1 MPTGY
6 DEAAISLSA
15 VSISFQIFAG
25 CVMSLKLLTGAHA
38 FGKDASLLICQ
49 LRLDEYRLIL
59 WAEKSGLYSDKLDP
73 RLDRSLINSG
83 LAELRLLF
91 EDSSKLKEKYGLVL
105 KEDDFTQQEDSTM
118 GPASSS
124 ISANILERADIISK
138 EEQIL
143 GRVKELNSPRRL
155 VKRFWWAAVDLNGME
170 RLVRNI
176 DSIITRL
183 NSVLDKFEKEDS
195 LQLFK
200 QLQLSLVSVTEKLSD
215 MHLMQNIIHQT
226 VTKDDDLSTVA
237 ALRRLKIDLE
247 ANSNQGPP
255 LDEDSGDFASRQIV
269 RPKPPV
275 LQAHRLEKSSANTG
289 TNWVYE
295 NQPVYV
301 EMKRYDQAD
310 IDGVKGAVLAA
321 RVDGLVLLLNE
332 PKRPSFR
339 TLHCMGSIQD
349 PRITSFLFLFK
360 VPTPMPPRSLLSYFQ
375 SSYIP
380 SVDER
385 WRLAETAATTLLH
398 LHASGWL
405 HKGLRSENVLF
416 FPAHE
421 NAPRSLEE
429 PYFMGYEYARID
441 SPGEMSDKPSDNPAQ
456 AIYRHPS
463 AQGPISE
470 TYIKAYD
477 IYALGIMLIEIAYW
491 KPFAKIIEKLIGKE
505 NVSAKLMES
514 VRKSLLADVPTGFL
528 QNIRFRVG
536 NEFATAVEKCLRY
549 TFEEPDTPPPEFLKS
564 YFEGVVKPL
573 QKFGLK

>member
-1 MPTGY
+1 MQTGY

-25 CVMSLKLLTGAHA
+25 CVMSFKLLTSAHA

-59 WAEKSGLYSDKLDP
+59 WAEKSGLFSDTLDP
-73 RLDRSLINSG
+73 RLDRSLINSS

-105 KEDDFTQQEDSTM
+105 KEDDLTQQEDSTF

-124 ISANILERADIISK
+124 ISTNILERADIISK

-143 GRVKELNSPRRL
+143 SRVKELNSPRRL
-155 VKRFWWAAVDLNGME
+155 VKRLWWAAVDLNGME

-200 QLQLSLVSVTEKLSD
+200 QLQLSIVSVTEKLSD
-215 MHLMQNIIHQT
+215 MQLMQNIIQQT
-226 VTKDDDLSTVA
+226 VTKDDNISTVA
-237 ALRRLKIDLE
+237 ALRRLKIDIE
-247 ANSNQGPP
+247 TNSNDGLP
-255 LDEDSGDFASRQIV
+255 LDEGSGDPARPQIV

-275 LQAHRLEKSSANTG
+275 LQAHRLEKTLANTG

-295 NQPVYV
+295 DQPVYV

-310 IDGVKGAVLAA
+310 TDGVKGAILAA

-332 PKRPSFR
+332 PKEPSFR

-349 PRITSFLFLFK
+349 PRITSFLFVFK
-360 VPTPMPPRSLLSYFQ
+360 MPTPMPPRSLLSYFQ

-429 PYFMGYEYARID
+429 PYFMGYEYARVD
-441 SPGEMSDKPSDNPAQ
+441 GPGETSDKPLDDPAQ

-470 TYIKAYD
+470 TYIKAFD
-477 IYALGIMLIEIAYW
+477 VYALGIMLIEIAYW

-505 NVSAKLMES
+505 KVSAKLMAF
-514 VRKSLLADVPTGFL
+514 VRKFMLEDTPTGIL
-528 QNIRFRVG
+528 QNVRFRVG
-536 NEFATAVEKCLRY
+536 NDFATAVGKCLGY
-549 TFEEPDTPPPEFLKS
+549 TLEEPTTPPPEFLKS

>member
-1 MPTGY
+1 MPTGLE
-6 DEAAISLSA
+6 EASIPLAA

-25 CVMSLKLLTGAHA
+25 CVMSFRLLTSAHA

-59 WAEKSGLYSDKLDP
+59 WAEKSGLFSDKLDP
-73 RLDRSLINSG
+73 RLDRSLINSS

-91 EDSSKLKEKYGLVL
+91 EDTSKLKQKYGLVL
-105 KEDDFTQQEDSTM
+105 KEDDLRQQENTTSGPPSST
-118 GPASSS
+118 
-124 ISANILERADIISK
+124 ISTNILERADIISK
-138 EEQIL
+138 EEQVL
-143 GRVKELNSPRRL
+143 GRVKELNSHQRL
-155 VKRFWWAAVDLNGME
+155 VKRLWWAAVDLNGME
-170 RLVRNI
+170 RLVNNI
-176 DSIITRL
+176 DSIVTRL

-200 QLQLSLVSVTEKLSD
+200 QLQLSIVSVTEKLSD
-215 MHLMQNIIHQT
+215 VQLMQNIIQQT
-226 VTKDDDLSTVA
+226 VTKDDNLSTVA
-237 ALRRLKIDLE
+237 ALKRLKINLE
-247 ANSNQGPP
+247 ASSHHGLPS
-255 LDEDSGDFASRQIV
+255 DEGSGGFVSRQTV

-275 LQAHRLEKSSANTG
+275 LQAHRLERTSASTG

-321 RVDGLVLLLNE
+321 RVEGLVLLLNE

-349 PRITSFLFLFK
+349 PRITSFLFLFQM
-360 VPTPMPPRSLLSYFQ
+360 PTPMPPRSLLSYFQ

-416 FPAHE
+416 FPAHK

-429 PYFMGYEYARID
+429 PYFMGYEYARVD
-441 SPGEMSDKPSDNPAQ
+441 GPGETSDKPLDDPAQ

-470 TYIKAYD
+470 TYIKAFD

-491 KPFAKIIEKLIGKE
+491 KPFAKIIEKLTGKE
-505 NVSAKLMES
+505 KVSAKLMAS
-514 VRKSLLADVPTGFL
+514 VRKSLLEDTPTGFL

-536 NEFATAVEKCLRY
+536 NDFATAVGHCLRY
-549 TFEEPDTPPPEFLKS
+549 TFEEPSTPPPEFLKN

>member
-1 MPTGY
+1 MPTRY

-59 WAEKSGLYSDKLDP
+59 WAEKSGLFSDKLDP
-73 RLDRSLINSG
+73 RLDRSLINSS

-118 GPASSS
+118 RPASSS

-195 LQLFK
+195 LQLFR
-200 QLQLSLVSVTEKLSD
+200 QLQLSIVSVTEKLSD
-215 MHLMQNIIHQT
+215 MQLMQNIIHQN

-247 ANSNQGPP
+247 ANSNHMPP
-255 LDEDSGDFASRQIV
+255 LDDDSGDFARRQIV
-269 RPKPPV
+269 RPKPTV
-275 LQAHRLEKSSANTG
+275 LQAHRLEKTSANTG

-310 IDGVKGAVLAA
+310 IDGVKGAILAA

-429 PYFMGYEYARID
+429 PYFMGYEYARVD
-441 SPGEMSDKPSDNPAQ
+441 APGEMSDKPSDNPAQ

-505 NVSAKLMES
+505 NVSAKLMAS
-514 VRKSLLADVPTGFL
+514 VRDSLLADVPTGFL

-549 TFEEPDTPPPEFLKS
+549 TFEEPNTPPPEFLKS